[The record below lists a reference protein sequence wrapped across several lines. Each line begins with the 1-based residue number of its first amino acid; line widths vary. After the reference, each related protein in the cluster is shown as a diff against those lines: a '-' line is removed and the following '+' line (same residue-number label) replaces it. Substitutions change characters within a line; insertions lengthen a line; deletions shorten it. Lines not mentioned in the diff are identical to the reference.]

1 MIKEARGFGN
11 TINEAKEDAIEKLG
25 AKPEDDVQFETIAM
39 YKKKVLGIFGG
50 SKAEVRAYIET
61 PDEKEKKPKNKKN
74 KKSAEKKE
82 NTVKAEKKEPK
93 TQETKIPDEFSDAVD
108 ESEIAPDSQEGMAT
122 AYLKSILENLG
133 CSEIKLK
140 IAKRENACHI
150 FIDGKGLGAI
160 IGRRGE
166 TLDALQ
172 YLTSLTANNGGGH
185 FRVSLNVGSYR
196 EKREQALTALAN
208 RVAQQVIKSGRSRG
222 LEPMNPY
229 ERRIIHTAIQELDG
243 VTSSSVGDGSRRR
256 VVIFPEG
263 GDKRPPKSE
272 NRRPSNT
279 VATAPTREPKKD
291 SDIPLYGKIN

>member
-25 AKPEDDVQFETIAM
+25 AKPEDDVQFETITM
-39 YKKKVLGIFGG
+39 YKKKVLGMFGG

-61 PDEKEKKPKNKKN
+61 PDEKEKKPKNKKT
-74 KKSAEKKE
+74 KKPAQKKE
-82 NTVKAEKKEPK
+82 NTVKEEKSKQK
-93 TQETKIPDEFSDAVD
+93 VQETKIPDEFSDAVD
-108 ESEIAPDSQEGMAT
+108 ADTVSPDSQEGIAT
-122 AYLKSILENLG
+122 AYLKKILENLG
-133 CSEIKLK
+133 CNEIKLK
-140 IAKRENACHI
+140 VATRENICHI

-172 YLTSLTANNGGGH
+172 YLTSLAANNGGGH

-208 RVAQQVIKSGRSRG
+208 KVAQQVIKSGHSRG

-229 ERRIIHTAIQELDG
+229 ERRIIHTAVQEIDG

-263 GDKRPPKSE
+263 TDKRPQKSE

-291 SDIPLYGKIN
+291 SDMPLYGKIN